1 MNVRENVPIKDLT
14 TMRLGGTARFVL
26 EVEQA
31 SEVPEAYAFA
41 REKNLPVY
49 VLGGGANTLG
59 RDEGYAGVIIRC
71 RIRGVEAVEEGDST
85 LLTVGAGEIWDDVCA
100 LAAKRGL
107 TGIEAMSSIPGTA
120 GAAPVQNI
128 GAYGQ
133 EVADVL
139 ESLRAYD
146 TEVGEFC
153 ELTHDDLGF
162 GYRRSIL
169 NGAAKGRYFVTELKL
184 RLRPGQMQP
193 PLYANL
199 QSYLDEHDVRDYTPQ
214 AIRQAVVT
222 IRDGKLPDPKS
233 VASAGSFFKNIHF
246 SDEASKAA
254 AEAKGIPV
262 FGAPGNY
269 SVSSGWLI
277 EHAGLK
283 GQLLHG
289 MRVCPTAALV
299 LINESAENYRNL
311 AAAREKIRQAV
322 RAKFGYDLEQE
333 PEELA

>member
-133 EVADVL
+133 EVA
-139 ESLRAYD
+139 
-146 TEVGEFC
+146 
-153 ELTHDDLGF
+153 
-162 GYRRSIL
+162 
-169 NGAAKGRYFVTELKL
+169 
-184 RLRPGQMQP
+184 
-193 PLYANL
+193 
-199 QSYLDEHDVRDYTPQ
+199 
-214 AIRQAVVT
+214 
-222 IRDGKLPDPKS
+222 
-233 VASAGSFFKNIHF
+233 
-246 SDEASKAA
+246 
-254 AEAKGIPV
+254 
-262 FGAPGNY
+262 AP
-269 SVSSGWLI
+269 
-277 EHAGLK
+277 
-283 GQLLHG
+283 
-289 MRVCPTAALV
+289 
-299 LINESAENYRNL
+299 
-311 AAAREKIRQAV
+311 
-322 RAKFGYDLEQE
+322 F
-333 PEELA
+333 